1 MRKWFSL
8 TLILFLV
15 LPVAAQ
21 QRTGNIYGKVVDTDG
36 NPLPGVTVTLTGS
49 LTAPISVIT
58 SAEGVF
64 RFLSLAPGRD
74 YKVTAEL
81 EGFKTVT
88 RENIIVSLG
97 RNTEITLAM
106 EMGTLEEEVTVIA
119 ATPVVETKRTTVA
132 ENITRDVLQ
141 SLPTSR
147 DPWVI
152 LQQAPGVMVDRENV
166 GGSES
171 GQMAGFYS
179 KGGGSEMWSIDGA
192 SIEDP
197 SSVSSIT
204 YFDFDAFE
212 EMNVTLGGGDVTV
225 ATGGVNVN
233 MVTRRGGNNV
243 SLGGR
248 FYLTDQKFQADNL
261 TDELRAEGVQGTNII
276 RNIKDYGF
284 NTGGPFFKDKA
295 WWWLSY
301 GVQDIKSNNIYGNP
315 DDTLLANYAAKIN
328 LQLVP
333 QNRFEAF
340 VHIGNKEKFGRS
352 ASYSFP
358 RGWHQTGK
366 YHFGTPIIKVED
378 EHMFGD
384 RRIQHDPH

>member
-1 MRKWFSL
+1 M
-8 TLILFLV
+8 I
-15 LPVAAQ
+15 
-21 QRTGNIYGKVVDTDG
+21 DTNG

-49 LTAPISVIT
+49 LTAPISIIT

-64 RFLSLAPGRD
+64 RFLSLSPGSD

-97 RNTEITLAM
+97 RNTEITLTM

-119 ATPVVETKRTTVA
+119 PTPVVETKKTTVA
-132 ENITRDVLQ
+132 ENITREVLQ

-179 KGGGSEMWSIDGA
+179 KGGGSQMWSIDGA

-197 SSVSSIT
+197 ASISSIT

-225 ATGGVNVN
+225 ATGGVIVN
-233 MVTRRGGNNV
+233 LVTRRGGNNV

-261 TDELRAEGVQGTNII
+261 TDELRAEGVRGTNVI

-284 NTGGPFFKDKA
+284 NTGGPFFKDRA

-301 GVQDIKSNNIYGNP
+301 GVQDIKTNNIYEQH
-315 DDTLLANYAAKIN
+315 LR
-328 LQLVP
+328 Q
-333 QNRFEAF
+333 
-340 VHIGNKEKFGRS
+340 
-352 ASYSFP
+352 P
-358 RGWHQTGK
+358 RRHSLS
-366 YHFGTPIIKVED
+366 
-378 EHMFGD
+378 
-384 RRIQHDPH
+384 